1 MSRLYSRIVNTVTTY
16 EVEDGFNLIIV
27 RKPATT
33 NFEVWLTHN
42 SIGIADFLFG
52 GNQDLTD
59 EDLID
64 LFDANAEEYMSTFY
78 AEYDD

>member
-1 MSRLYSRIVNTVTTY
+1 MRLYSRIETIVRTY
-16 EVEDGFNLIIV
+16 EVEDGFNLLIF
-27 RKPATT
+27 RNPTSH

-52 GNQDLTD
+52 GCQDLRD

-64 LFDANAEEYMSTFY
+64 LFDAHAEEYMATFY
-78 AEYDD
+78 EEYDV